1 MSIQKT
7 TLSEMEQKKGKERVA
22 KVLRKIRQ
30 EETIE
35 LMLIS
40 LEEILS
46 NKLKVR
52 MINLQFKR
60 EILDSLKGL
69 ISFRRL

>member
-1 MSIQKT
+1 
-7 TLSEMEQKKGKERVA
+7 MEQKKGKERVA